1 METNKTQERATAT
14 HGERKN
20 EQRKNEHGKNKH
32 LTES

>member
-20 EQRKNEHGKNKH
+20 EHGKNKH